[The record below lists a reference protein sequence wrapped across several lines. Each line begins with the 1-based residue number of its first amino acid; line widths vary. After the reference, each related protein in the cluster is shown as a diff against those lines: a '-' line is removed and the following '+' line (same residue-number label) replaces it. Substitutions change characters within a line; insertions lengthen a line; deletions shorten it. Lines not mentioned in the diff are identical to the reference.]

1 MNLKKILT
9 VAAVSVA
16 AAAFA
21 LLIVIFAMPKPE
33 DRPPQLNDGTAFF
46 KKYPTLESLLS
57 SEKLEDKTK
66 WFKGTYKKLT
76 PPYQGFSTV
85 SFQWDENAKVR
96 CVCLSE
102 DNPPELSADD
112 EKKRMGAYIKDFGL
126 HWTLPIWGAR
136 YVQESEYGDDKYWSF
151 SSRDSRYTFR
161 FYEAKEKY
169 DIKSGK
175 MVREGAKIF
184 IHVVRGE
191 DDLGENGEE
200 MRSDFY
206 QSH

>member
-33 DRPPQLNDGTAFF
+33 DKPPQLNDGTAFF

-85 SFQWDENAKVR
+85 SFSWDENAKITSVS
-96 CVCLSE
+96 LFE
-102 DNPPELSADD
+102 ENPPELSADD
-112 EKKRMGAYIKDFGL
+112 EKKRMKAYAEDFFW
-126 HWTLPIWGAR
+126 HWRISKRDPR
-136 YVQESEYGDDKYWSF
+136 YV
-151 SSRDSRYTFR
+151 FR
-161 FYEAKEKY
+161 FVEAEDKY

-175 MVREGAKIF
+175 MVRKGAMIF
-184 IHVVRGE
+184 IHVIRGE

-200 MRSDFY
+200 MR
-206 QSH
+206 